1 MNARGPLFNQ
11 YQTKLINDCN
21 SIWLNGRQL
30 CESISLTGHNCV
42 NELHR
47 LSKEGDEHESESD
60 ENENEEKTE
69 IRSSRNVKLLLN
81 KRTGYLKRNSSN
93 VSRNQDTNEPAVIKR
108 KSLPVKPHNSSIV
121 TRAASNCGEFQR
133 DRKDPFDLREANF
146 SFYTEFSNMELI
158 SKKTIVNFDFPI
170 FKPTSTTAKSSKDEQ
185 QFIQTTVQAATP
197 QQTSSLLN
205 LSQDFKSTN
214 NQKNKDDLIF
224 PSPLHEQQQNQQ
236 LSSTTDSAG
245 TQANM
250 IDQFKQNVV
259 INDEVYLNGMTHSDS
274 PPGLLPLF
282 SSWSLVSIGKF
293 NDYNPMTGLSQ
304 PGFLSNHNY
313 LIPWELL
320 LYKGN
325 CINIFSNDKSS
336 SKRNLEKL
344 AKINEPPSNP
354 INLKAYIGMEYECPM
369 GHRFICSGPD
379 RLVKVASNGVIKV
392 LIILF
397 NIYKFSSL

>member
-1 MNARGPLFNQ
+1 MHARGPLFNQ

-47 LSKEGDEHESESD
+47 LSKEGDEQESESD
-60 ENENEEKTE
+60 ENENEETE
-69 IRSSRNVKLLLN
+69 LRSSRNVKLLLN

-93 VSRNQDTNEPAVIKR
+93 ASRHQDTNERNKPRA
-108 KSLPVKPHNSSIV
+108 LPVKPHNSSIV

-158 SKKTIVNFDFPI
+158 SKKTIVNIDFPI
-170 FKPTSTTAKSSKDEQ
+170 FKPTSKIIKSSKDEQ
-185 QFIQTTVQAATP
+185 KFIQTITTATT
-197 QQTSSLLN
+197 QQSSSLLN

-214 NQKNKDDLIF
+214 IQKNKDDLIF
-224 PSPLHEQQQNQQ
+224 PSPLHEQQSNQQ
-236 LSSTTDSAG
+236 LSSTIDSAG
-245 TQANM
+245 TQANL
-250 IDQFKQNVV
+250 IDQFKQNVM
-259 INDEVYLNGMTHSDS
+259 INDEVYLNGMTHSES
-274 PPGLLPLF
+274 LPGLLPLF
-282 SSWSLVSIGKF
+282 SSWALVSIGKF
-293 NDYNPMTGLSQ
+293 NDYNPTTGLSQ

-344 AKINEPPSNP
+344 AKMNEPPSNP
-354 INLKAYIGMEYECPM
+354 ISLKAYIGMEYECPM

-392 LIILF
+392 ILH
-397 NIYKFSSL
+397 IYIQ